1 MNYFTTQL
9 NELLLKHNFNLEVS
23 CKELIRSN
31 LELAI
36 NELLQVE
43 LTAVLQYER
52 YERSDNSN
60 YRNGSY
66 KREFTTSYGVLNL
79 IIPRDRNNEFHSP
92 IVPKI

>member
-1 MNYFTTQL
+1 MEFPMNYFPTQL

-36 NELLQVE
+36 NKLLQAE

-52 YERSDNSN
+52 YERRDNW
-60 YRNGSY
+60 SY
-66 KREFTTSYGVLNL
+66 KRESN
-79 IIPRDRNNEFHSP
+79 RNQTLSLLLFS
-92 IVPKI
+92 VA

>member
-1 MNYFTTQL
+1 MEFPMNYFPTQL

-36 NELLQVE
+36 NKLLQAE

-52 YERSDNSN
+52 YERRYHSN
-60 YRNGSY
+60 YRNWSY
-66 KREFTTSYGVLNL
+66 KRESN
-79 IIPRDRNNEFHSP
+79 RNQTLSLLLFS
-92 IVPKI
+92 VA

>member
-1 MNYFTTQL
+1 MNYFPTQL

-36 NELLQVE
+36 NKLLQAE

-52 YERSDNSN
+52 YERRDNW
-60 YRNGSY
+60 SY
-66 KREFTTSYGVLNL
+66 KRESN
-79 IIPRDRNNEFHSP
+79 RNQTLSLLLFS
-92 IVPKI
+92 VA

>member
-1 MNYFTTQL
+1 MEFPMNYFTTQL

-36 NELLQVE
+36 NKFLQAE

-52 YERSDNSN
+52 YERRDHSN
-60 YRNGSY
+60 YSNWSY
-66 KREFTTSYGVLNL
+66 KRESN
-79 IIPRDRNNEFHSP
+79 RNQTLSLLLFS
-92 IVPKI
+92 VA

>member
-1 MNYFTTQL
+1 MEFPMNYFPTQL

-36 NELLQVE
+36 NKFLQAE

-52 YERSDNSN
+52 YEHRDHSN
-60 YRNGSY
+60 YRNWSY
-66 KREFTTSYGVLNL
+66 IKESLTEIKLSLCCYLVLLNCYGL
-79 IIPRDRNNEFHSP
+79 FFW
-92 IVPKI
+92 